1 MEKIYP
7 NQNHTGRLGKS
18 DRVWQEAH
26 VDKIVIPEISAPS
39 GNPDASTGWLYVK
52 DKAGAS
58 ALYFEND
65 AGSVSEIAVTA
76 TALDD
81 IGDPDA
87 AGTIACTTLA
97 QTITSTKTDG
107 DNFNVQGLGAFGDV
121 SVVRIEQKTGNP
133 TDGTVLEVVAADANV
148 DPLVV
153 SSSAQANA
161 LVVGQNAG
169 TVAIAAAAT
178 VGGTLAVTGAQT
190 LTGLT
195 TCTAGA
201 VLGASKVITTT
212 TNITSAQVKALK
224 ATPIDLTPAPGA
236 DYFVQLLGALLVL
249 DYGSNAFTESADNL
263 VIQYETSGVDACAA
277 VTSNGFITATAD
289 TIAVAVPAAIAGAAA
304 ASFNNKKL
312 QLFNNGDGEIAGN
325 AADDSVLTVQ
335 VTYAVHALGLA

>member
-1 MEKIYP
+1 MEKFFP
-7 NQNHTGRLGKS
+7 RKS
-18 DRVWQEAH
+18 HSGTIGTEDRVWEKGH
-26 VDKIVIPEISAPS
+26 FDKLVLPQISAPS
-39 GNPDASTGWLYVK
+39 GNPTDNTGWLYVK
-52 DKAGAS
+52 DKEGTS

-76 TALDD
+76 TAWDD

-87 AGTIACTTLA
+87 AGTVAFTTFA
-97 QTITSTKTDG
+97 QTLTSTKTDG
-107 DNFNVQGLGAFGDV
+107 DNINIQGLGDFGDV

-153 SSSAQANA
+153 SSSAQENA
-161 LVVGQNAG
+161 LVVGQGAG

-212 TNITSAQVKALK
+212 TNLTSAQVKALR

-236 DYFVQLLGALLVL
+236 DTFIQLLGALLVL
-249 DYGSNAFTESADNL
+249 DYGSNAFTESSNNL

-277 VTSNGFITATAD
+277 ITGDGFITATAD
-289 TIAVAVPAAIAGAAA
+289 TIAVAVPTAIAGAAS
-304 ASFNNKKL
+304 ASFNGKKL
-312 QLFNNGDGEIAGN
+312 QLFNTGDGEIGGN
-325 AADDSVLTVQ
+325 AANDSQLTVC
-335 VTYAVHALGLA
+335 VTYAVHTLGLA